1 MPVLTVWK
9 NQEIGRLR
17 KDIDRIFTRLID
29 DCEMRIFPEL
39 AQGLS
44 PRDLFETNENLIF
57 QARIPGLDL
66 QSLDITISEDSL
78 HVKGAI
84 SPQTSKQSNNYRTAR
99 GIKRGF
105 FSRVLRLPCRVNIND
120 VKATYKNNVLNI
132 VMPKSRPD
140 RTRMVRIQIK

>member
-17 KDIDRIFTRLID
+17 KDIDHIFARLID

-39 AQGLS
+39 SKGLS
-44 PRDLFETNENLIF
+44 PRDLFETNENLVF

-66 QSLDITISEDSL
+66 QSLDISISEDSL
-78 HVKGAI
+78 YIKGEI
-84 SPQTSKQSNNYRTAR
+84 SGETSKESNDYRTAR

-120 VKATYKNNVLNI
+120 VKATCKNGVLNI
-132 VMPKSRPD
+132 VMPKSGPD
-140 RTRMVRIQIK
+140 RARIVRIRIE